1 MSAAPDSTRRPDAAS
16 FVQLWAEALGHV
28 LSLITSAEA
37 PCVALTEAPPEFP
50 PAGDSDQWIVCTCT
64 GALRGELNL
73 RLNPAVV
80 LGFAQVFMSEPAA
93 PEVTLT
99 TDHREAVVELFRQV
113 AGTLATSLKPIWGE
127 VQLLLEAAAGATS
140 WSASSTFW
148 LRAQTEKSADA
159 LVELNMSAALDASL
173 ATAARP
179 DTSNGS
185 AQASVP
191 SATASPAPA
200 AASLTAAQSEN
211 KLELLMEVELA
222 MTLRFGARRLLLREV
237 LDLCPGAVVELDRQ
251 LKDPVE
257 LLLDGRLVAL
267 GEVVVIDGNYGLRV
281 TEVISA
287 GAPDVSPWQR

>member
-1 MSAAPDSTRRPDAAS
+1 MSAAPDSIRRPDAAS
-16 FVQLWAEALGHV
+16 FVQLWAEALAHV
-28 LSLITSAEA
+28 LSQITSAEV
-37 PCVALTEAPPEFP
+37 PCVALTEAPRELP
-50 PAGDSDQWIVCTCT
+50 PAGDSDQWIVCTCK

-93 PEVTLT
+93 PEVALSA
-99 TDHREAVVELFRQV
+99 DHREAVVELFRQV

-148 LRAQTEKSADA
+148 LRAHTEKSADA

-179 DTSNGS
+179 DTSSGS
-185 AQASVP
+185 AHATVP

-251 LKDPVE
+251 MKDPVE

-287 GAPDVSPWQR
+287 GAPEVSPWQR